1 MRKHKFTWI
10 DLLIIIVVIV
20 AAFSI
25 KSKFDKANVVTNQVQ
40 EKDIELSFYIEAV
53 PETVLNGI
61 HIDSPVKESIQG
73 SSFGKVTKI
82 EKGPSV
88 VFASDDSG
96 NVVAS
101 EKEGYIS
108 LKLTMKASGDLKP
121 NGISL
126 DKSVYYVGQT
136 ITLYAGNSILKDG
149 RISYVNVLNE

>member
-10 DLLIIIVVIV
+10 DLVVLIIVLV
-20 AAFSI
+20 AIISM
-25 KSKFDKANVVTNQVQ
+25 KSKLDKANIAKSEVQ
-40 EKDIELSFYIEAV
+40 KKDIEISFYIESV

-61 HIDSPVKESIQG
+61 KIDSPVRESVQG
-73 SSFGKVTKI
+73 SSFGKITKI

-88 VFASDDSG
+88 VFASDDEG
-96 NVVAS
+96 NVVSS

-108 LKLTMKASGDLKP
+108 LTITMKASGEVKP

-136 ITLYAGNSILKDG
+136 VTLYAGNSILKDG
-149 RISYVNVLNE
+149 RISYANTINE

>member
-10 DLLIIIVVIV
+10 DLLIIIVIVI
-20 AAFSI
+20 AAVSV
-25 KSKFDKANVVTNQVQ
+25 KSKFEKANVVTSEVQ
-40 EKDIELSFYIEAV
+40 KKDIEISFYIEAV

-108 LKLTMKASGDLKP
+108 LTLTMKASGELNP

-149 RISYVNVLNE
+149 RISYVNILNE

>member
-10 DLLIIIVVIV
+10 DLLIIIVVLV
-20 AAFSI
+20 TVFSV
-25 KSKFDKANVVTNQVQ
+25 KPKFDKANVVANQVQ
-40 EKDIELSFYIEAV
+40 EKEIELSFYIESV

-61 HIDSPVKESIQG
+61 HVGSPVRESVQG

-82 EKGPSV
+82 EKGPSI
-88 VFASDDSG
+88 VFASDESG

-108 LKLTMKASGDLKP
+108 LKLTMKTTGELKP

-136 ITLYAGNSILKDG
+136 VTLYAGNSILKDG

>member
-1 MRKHKFTWI
+1 MRKHKFTWM
-10 DLLIIIVVIV
+10 DLLIIIVIVI
-20 AAFSI
+20 AAVSV
-25 KSKFDKANVVTNQVQ
+25 KSKFEKANVATNEVQ
-40 EKDIELSFYIEAV
+40 KKDIEISFYIEAV

-108 LKLTMKASGDLKP
+108 LTLTMKASGELNP

-149 RISYVNVLNE
+149 RISYVNILNE

>member
-10 DLLIIIVVIV
+10 DLLIIIVIVI
-20 AAFSI
+20 AAVSV
-25 KSKFDKANVVTNQVQ
+25 KSKFEKANVVTNEVQ
-40 EKDIELSFYIEAV
+40 KKDIEISFYIEAV

-108 LKLTMKASGDLKP
+108 LTLTMKASGELKP

-149 RISYVNVLNE
+149 RISYVNILNE